1 MARILRR
8 PSGFR
13 ADLEF
18 SKLLCQKCSFLLF
31 SAENCR
37 IFQTFCH
44 FYQYLLLHIEQI
56 SINMASMSLKT
67 RVTTQDLEAL
77 RNREVTGRAL
87 AQKYGVTEFY
97 FSHVFAGSKIGKIPG
112 LLSTRKREKRQLR
125 LIRNSF
131 RDNLALQVSAGRLTA
146 KEASKRAHCSL
157 RTMYRHI
164 ASVKSG
170 TTQTLPSF

>member
-13 ADLEF
+13 GDLGF
-18 SKLLCQKCSFLLF
+18 SKLLCQKCSFLHF
-31 SAENCR
+31 STENCP
-37 IFQTFCH
+37 IFETFCH
-44 FYQYLLLHIEQI
+44 FYSYLRLHIAQI
-56 SINMASMSLKT
+56 SINMASMSLKN
-67 RVTTQDLEAL
+67 RVTTEDLEAL

-97 FSHVFAGSKIGKIPG
+97 FSHVFSGSKIGKIPG

-125 LIRNSF
+125 LVRNSF
-131 RDNLALQVSAGRLTA
+131 RDNLALQVSAGRLSA

-164 ASVKSG
+164 SAVKSERS
-170 TTQTLPSF
+170 QPLPSF